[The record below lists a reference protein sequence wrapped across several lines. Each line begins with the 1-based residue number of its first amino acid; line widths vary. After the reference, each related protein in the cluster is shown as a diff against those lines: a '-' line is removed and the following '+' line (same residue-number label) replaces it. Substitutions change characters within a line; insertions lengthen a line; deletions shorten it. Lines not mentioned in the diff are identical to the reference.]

1 MTTPEEELYVLV
13 RVPGEHATPTE
24 YREVISHYA
33 GPLTALRALQKK
45 KSEDDLGKTRIAK
58 LQFVEEE

>member
-13 RVPGEHATPTE
+13 ADFNQEIGAFVFA
-24 YREVISHYA
+24 SML
-33 GPLTALRALQKK
+33 GPLKEITSLQEKV
-45 KSEDDLGKTRIAK
+45 ERLVGKTRIAK

>member
-13 RVPGEHATPTE
+13 HVTWQSGLPRENLGIISNCAHPLSDVMEH
-24 YREVISHYA
+24 
-33 GPLTALRALQKK
+33 QKR
-45 KSEDDLGKTRIAK
+45 LGNTYGKTRIAR